1 MASGGRCPYYPQEW
15 RLRGAPLE
23 GSRPVLRI
31 ALLTF
36 ILMFLALSMLYR
48 AWRVFQALKSG
59 KWSMRGAEVLL
70 ADRPKIYWRIVIM
83 NGVTLAISLCAA
95 VVVLRALLFAT

>member
-1 MASGGRCPYYPQEW
+1 MRRAAPIVCTK
-15 RLRGAPLE
+15 GARRRAATRSPT
-23 GSRPVLRI
+23 VLRI

-36 ILMFLALSMLYR
+36 ILMFLALSMLYW
-48 AWRVFQALKSG
+48 AWRVVQALKSG
-59 KWSMRGAEVLL
+59 KWSMRGVEVLL

-95 VVVLRALLFAT
+95 VVVLRAMVTAN

>member
-1 MASGGRCPYYPQEW
+1 
-15 RLRGAPLE
+15 
-23 GSRPVLRI
+23 VLRI

-48 AWRVFQALKSG
+48 AWRIYQALRSG
-59 KWSMRGAEVLL
+59 KWPMRGAEVLL
-70 ADRPKIYWRIVIM
+70 ADRPKVYWRLVVM

-95 VVVLRALLFAT
+95 IVVVHAIGTAN

>member
-1 MASGGRCPYYPQEW
+1 MVCAKGASGSRRDKE
-15 RLRGAPLE
+15 
-23 GSRPVLRI
+23 RPVLRI

-48 AWRVFQALKSG
+48 AWRIYRALQSG
-59 KWSMRGAEVLL
+59 KWPMRGVEVLL
-70 ADRPKIYWRIVIM
+70 ADRPKVYWRLVIM

-95 VVVLRALLFAT
+95 VVVLRALVIAN